1 MQVMPQ
7 LRAPRKLNRGM
18 NLKSNLNKN
27 QTVMKKTLFISL
39 SLLAGFTFTSCQK
52 EPSQGS
58 EQKPVTITIN
68 AVAGD
73 EVTDGKA
80 YLRGTTTMWNAGDA
94 FDSRIKDG
102 TAWKDQIF
110 VSQNETAAAEA
121 EFEGTL
127 ETSVT
132 KGSIWAYF
140 PANSKTTP
148 SKVRKLLFD
157 LSAQNFT
164 KLSDFG
170 KYSIMVAAKPD
181 YIINNEVQG
190 NLTFR
195 QVTAAFNFR
204 IANKASDAITLTK
217 AVVSTE
223 NENDVFAT
231 KGEIWGTIT
240 YNDTDTEFA
249 DKTKLI
255 AEPKNATNKLTL
267 TYSGTQAEVVV
278 LPNDG
283 KAYASQLCFFPTTQ
297 TVADSFKG
305 TKVTIKVYYT
315 LNGVN
320 RVLTKTG
327 TLNQIITR
335 ATKVNIPLTIDGT
348 DPESGQTT
356 FDAAK
361 WTFASGGTIPTWNEK
376 GTTGP
381 CTYSIVGFNGKNVPA
396 TEGTGKI
403 QLWNSVDK
411 IAEYEYVPSSSYPQ
425 VRLVATDGTP
435 YSVGLI
441 PNDYWYF
448 EAEGTYYKGDVVTIK
463 ASTKSSNVSAH
474 PANWRV
480 EYSEDGGSTWTS
492 TGSTYKYVT
501 NGAALSVNGEFTLS
515 KDASKIVY
523 RFIALDTDWTKKPQA
538 TGVVRISSASATVTR
553 EL

>member
-80 YLRGTTTMWNAGDA
+80 YLYDKSTLWNKGDA
-94 FDSRIKDG
+94 FDSRVRDTDG
-102 TAWKDQIF
+102 KWKDAIF
-110 VSQNETAAAEA
+110 IKQGESAEA
-121 EFEGTL
+121 DAVFKGEFTAD
-127 ETSVT
+127 VT
-132 KGSIWAYF
+132 KAGIWAYF
-140 PANSKTTP
+140 PAISSSTP
-148 SKVRKLLFD
+148 AKARKILFD

-170 KYSIMVAAKPD
+170 KYSVMVAAKPN
-181 YIINNEVQG
+181 YIIDNEVQG
-190 NLTFR
+190 PLTFR

-204 IANKASDAITLTK
+204 ITNSASDAITLTK

-223 NENDVFAT
+223 NDVFAS

-255 AEPKNATNKLTL
+255 AEPKNATNNLTL
-267 TYSGTQAEVVV
+267 TYSGTKETVVV

-283 KAYASQLCFFPTTQ
+283 KAYASQLCFFPTAQ
-297 TVADSFKG
+297 TVAEAFKG

-315 LNGVN
+315 LNGVT

-335 ATKVNIPLTIDGT
+335 ATKVNIPLTITGEE
-348 DPESGQTT
+348 PESGQTT

-361 WTFASGGTIPTWNEK
+361 WTFASGGTIPTWDEK
-376 GTTGP
+376 GKTGAS
-381 CTYSIVGFNGKNVPA
+381 TYSIVGFNGKYVPA

-403 QLWNSVDK
+403 QYWNSVDK
-411 IAEYEYVPSSSYPQ
+411 ITEYSYEPASSYPQ

-435 YSVGLI
+435 YTVGI
-441 PNDYWYF
+441 MPGDYWYF
-448 EAEGTYYKGDVVTIK
+448 EAEGEFLKDDVVDVK
-463 ASTKSSNVSAH
+463 ASTKTTNVSAN
-474 PANWRV
+474 PTSWTI
-480 EYSEDGGSTWTS
+480 EYSEDGGTTWVS
-492 TGSTYKYVT
+492 ADASYKYVT
-501 NGAALSVNGEFTLS
+501 KNTAVSINAKFTLS
-515 KDASKIVY
+515 KNNTKIVY
-523 RFIALDTDWTKKPQA
+523 RFIALNTDWTKAPQT